1 MKRLVLWLSGLVA
14 FFGALWIGWTF
25 RARNSLEFDLDLIWL
40 RLPNLEIWWGL
51 MLAIG
56 GGALIATLIVG
67 FAWLRARLMVRQYR
81 SMVGRLE
88 KEVHQLRSLPLIGSE
103 PTGRDLDAFESA
115 AEIPSAPSVAVER
128 G

>member
-1 MKRLVLWLSGLVA
+1 MKRVVLWSSGLAA
-14 FFGALWIGWTF
+14 FIGALWTGWTF

-40 RLPNLEIWWGL
+40 RLPNVEIWWVL

-56 GGALIATLIVG
+56 GGALVGSLIVG
-67 FAWLRARLMVRQYR
+67 FAWLRARLMLRQYR
-81 SMVGRLE
+81 STIGRLE

-103 PTGRDLDAFESA
+103 PTGGDLDTFESA
-115 AEIPSAPSVAVER
+115 AEIPSAPGVALER

>member
-1 MKRLVLWLSGLVA
+1 MKRVLLWLSVLAA
-14 FFGALWIGWTF
+14 FFGALWMGWTF
-25 RARNSLEFDLDLIWL
+25 RARNSLEFDLDLIWF
-40 RLPNLEIWWGL
+40 RIPNVEIWWVL

-56 GGALIATLIVG
+56 GGALVAALIVG

-103 PTGRDLDAFESA
+103 PNGGDLASELA
-115 AEIPSAPSVAVER
+115 AEIPSAAAER